1 MHGQLL
7 NNDIPLMEP
16 GHFLLIGM
24 LVQASTFVCLFICF
38 SLSTETGL
46 IFKSNF
52 LCQVALLQILFSL
65 DSTNIEIKENNFQL
79 TLFIFH

>member
-1 MHGQLL
+1 MPGQLL

-24 LVQASTFVCLFICF
+24 LAQASMFVCLFVWF

-52 LCQVALLQILFSL
+52 LCQIVLLQVLFS
-65 DSTNIEIKENNFQL
+65 
-79 TLFIFH
+79 